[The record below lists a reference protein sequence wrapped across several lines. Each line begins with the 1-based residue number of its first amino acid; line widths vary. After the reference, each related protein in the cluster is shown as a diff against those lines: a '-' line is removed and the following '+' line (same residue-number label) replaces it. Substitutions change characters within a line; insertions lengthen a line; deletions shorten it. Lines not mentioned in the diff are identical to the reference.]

1 MNSSSFDQ
9 ILRRVFLVPLLVI
22 LFGAGVLAFQLR
34 QAYHTVAELQE
45 TDQSVAEI
53 LLIERLIVD
62 QETGL
67 RGFQTT
73 GDSLFL
79 QPYLAADQ
87 QLPAEFDRARAAAH
101 NSVRESA
108 ITDIQNLHDTW
119 EQGFVQPLI
128 VSVRAGATTSDV
140 DLNLIGK
147 REVDDMRQRLQAL
160 IASRERQRN
169 DYLHR
174 WSSQAHFMSLA
185 LLLSAGIIGLTIGLY
200 SRRQLQD
207 VSAAFRQSSNVLRLR
222 AEQAFRSEQKLRTTL
237 QSIADGVITCDAEG
251 RVDTMNDVAQQL
263 TGWTAEEAHN
273 QPIDAVFRILD
284 ATTREPVE
292 NPVAKVQR
300 LDQAIQL
307 AKHSILL
314 RKDLQEILVD
324 ESGAPIRDKVGK
336 IVGIAL
342 VFRDV
347 TMAIKSQEAL
357 LANEK
362 LAVAGRLAATIA
374 HEIHNP
380 LDSVSNL
387 LFLMDG
393 ESTPEETAQFLQLA
407 KQEIARVTQISR
419 AMLSLYREAKAPIAI
434 DLKDMLES
442 ILLLMDR
449 RFLSLGVTVEPN
461 LAPNLVIHGFPAEL
475 RQVFTNLLTNAAE
488 ASGPRTV
495 IELRGIPCPAGLDV
509 HGLRRDAGALVT
521 IADHGPGIAEEI
533 KATLFQP
540 FHTTKGE
547 RGTGLGL
554 WVSRGIINKHGG
566 TIDIESNYDPEHHG
580 TTVRVFLATNPVINA
595 GGD

>member
-1 MNSSSFDQ
+1 MNSSSFDR
-9 ILRRVFLVPLLVI
+9 ILRQVFLVPLLVI
-22 LFGAGVLAFQLR
+22 LLGAGALARQLH
-34 QAYHTVAELQE
+34 QAYRTAALLQE
-45 TDQSVAEI
+45 TDQSVAEA
-53 LLIERLIVD
+53 LLLERLIVD

-73 GDSLFL
+73 GDPLFL
-79 QPYLAADQ
+79 QPYLVADQ
-87 QLPAEFDRARAAAH
+87 QLPAEFDHARNTAH
-101 NSVRESA
+101 DPA
-108 ITDIQNLHDTW
+108 ITEIQNIHDTW
-119 EQGFVQPLI
+119 EQAFAQPLI
-128 VSVRAGATTSDV
+128 VSIRAGATTSDI

-147 REVDDMRQRLQAL
+147 RQIDDMRQRLQAL
-160 IASRERQRN
+160 IASREQLRN
-169 DYLHR
+169 SYLER
-174 WSSQAHFMSLA
+174 WRREVHVMSLA
-185 LLLSAGIIGLTIGLY
+185 LLLSALAIGLTIGFY

-207 VSAAFRQSSNVLRLR
+207 VSNAFRQSHNVLRLR
-222 AEQAFRSEQKLRTTL
+222 AEEIFRSEQKLRTTL

-263 TGWTAEEAHN
+263 TGWSADEAHN
-273 QPIDAVFRILD
+273 QTIDSVFRILD
-284 ATTREPVE
+284 STSREPVE

-300 LDQAIQL
+300 LDQVTQL
-307 AKHSILL
+307 VKHSILI
-314 RKDLQEILVD
+314 RRDLQEILVD
-324 ESGAPIRDKVGK
+324 ESAAPIRDKAGK

-347 TMAIKSQEAL
+347 TVAIKSQAAL

-393 ESTPEETAQFLQLA
+393 ESTQEESKQFLQLA
-407 KQEIARVTQISR
+407 KQEITRVTQISR

-434 DLKDMLES
+434 DLKEMLES

-449 RFLSLGVTVEPN
+449 RFATLNVAVQPDLS
-461 LAPNLVIHGFPAEL
+461 ADLVVHGFPAEL

-488 ASGPRTV
+488 ASDPQTV
-495 IELRGIPCPAGLDV
+495 IHVRAIPCPAGVNDG
-509 HGLRRDAGALVT
+509 GLRREAGALVT

-554 WVSRGIINKHGG
+554 WVCRGIVNKHGG
-566 TIDIESNYDPEHHG
+566 TIHLESDYDPVHHG

>member
-9 ILRRVFLVPLLVI
+9 ILRQVFLVPLLVI
-22 LFGAGVLAFQLR
+22 VFGAGALTWELR
-34 QAYHTVAELQE
+34 QAYRTVAELQE
-45 TDQSVAEI
+45 TDQSVAET
-53 LLIERLIVD
+53 LLLERLIVD

-73 GDSLFL
+73 GDPLFL
-79 QPYLAADQ
+79 QPYLTADQ
-87 QLPAEFDRARAAAH
+87 QLPAEFDRARVSSH
-101 NSVRESA
+101 DSA
-108 ITDIQNLHDTW
+108 RASAVTEVENIHDTW
-119 EQGFVQPLI
+119 EQAFAQPLI
-128 VSVRAGATTSDV
+128 VSIRAGATTSDV

-147 REVDDMRQRLQAL
+147 RQIDEMRQHLQAL

-169 DYLHR
+169 EYLER
-174 WSSQAHFMSLA
+174 WRNQAHFMTLA
-185 LLLSAGIIGLTIGLY
+185 LLLSAVIIGLTIGLY
-200 SRRQLQD
+200 SRRQLQE
-207 VSAAFRQSSNVLRLR
+207 VSKAFRQSTNVLRLR
-222 AEQAFRSEQKLRTTL
+222 AEQTFRSEQKLRTTL
-237 QSIADGVITCDAEG
+237 QSIADGVITCDDQG

-263 TGWTAEEAHN
+263 TGWSAAEAHN
-273 QPIDAVFRILD
+273 QPIDTVFRILD
-284 ATTREPVE
+284 STTREPVE

-300 LDQAIQL
+300 LDQVVQL
-307 AKHSILL
+307 VRHSVLI

-324 ESGAPIRDKVGK
+324 ESAAPIRDKLGK
-336 IVGIAL
+336 IIGIAL

-393 ESTPEETAQFLQLA
+393 ESTPEESAQFLQLA

-419 AMLSLYREAKAPIAI
+419 AMLSLYREAKAPIAL
-434 DLKDMLES
+434 DLTEMLES

-449 RFLSLGVTVEPN
+449 RFVSLGVTVEAD
-461 LAPNLVIHGFPAEL
+461 LAPDLMIHGFPAEL

-488 ASGPRTV
+488 ASGAQTV
-495 IELRGIPCPAGLDV
+495 IRLCAVLCPAGLAAD
-509 HGLRRDAGALVT
+509 GLRHEAGALVT
-521 IADHGPGIAEEI
+521 ITDQGPGLAEEI
-533 KATLFQP
+533 KSTLFQP

-566 TIDIESNYDPEHHG
+566 TIELESNYDPMYHG
-580 TTVRVFLATNPVINA
+580 TVARVFLAANPMIHA

>member
-1 MNSSSFDQ
+1 MNSSSFDR
-9 ILRRVFLVPLLVI
+9 ILRQVFIVPLLVI
-22 LFGAGVLAFQLR
+22 LLGAGALAFQLR
-34 QAYHTVAELQE
+34 QAYRTVGELQE
-45 TDQSVAEI
+45 TDQSVAET

-62 QETGL
+62 EETGL

-73 GDSLFL
+73 NDPLFL
-79 QPYLAADQ
+79 QSYLAADQ
-87 QLPAEFDRARAAAH
+87 QLPAEFDRARASAH
-101 NSVRESA
+101 NSAREAA
-108 ITDIQNLHDTW
+108 ITDIQNIHDTW
-119 EQGFVQPLI
+119 EQGFAQPLI
-128 VSVRAGATTSDV
+128 ISIRAGATTSDV
-140 DLNLIGK
+140 DLNLVGK
-147 REVDDMRQRLQAL
+147 RQVDDMRQRLQAL

-169 DYLHR
+169 NYLNR
-174 WSSQAHFMSLA
+174 WRSQAHFMTLA
-185 LLLSAGIIGLTIGLY
+185 LLLSAVVIGLTIGLY

-207 VSAAFRQSSNVLRLR
+207 VSAAFRQSTNVLRLR

-263 TGWTAEEAHN
+263 TGWTADEAHN
-273 QPIDAVFRILD
+273 EPITDVFRILD
-284 ATTREPVE
+284 STTREPVE
-292 NPVAKVQR
+292 NPVTKVQR
-300 LDQAIQL
+300 LDQVAQL
-307 AKHSILL
+307 IKHSILV
-314 RKDLQEILVD
+314 RKNLQEILVD
-324 ESGAPIRDKVGK
+324 ESAAPIRDKLGK

-393 ESTPEETAQFLQLA
+393 ESTPEESQQFLQLA

-434 DLKDMLES
+434 DLKEMLES

-449 RFLSLGVTVEPN
+449 RFVSLGVTIEPDI
-461 LAPNLVIHGFPAEL
+461 APNLIIHGFPAEL

-488 ASGPRTV
+488 ASGPETV
-495 IELRGIPCPAGLDV
+495 IQLRVISCPAGLDL

-521 IADHGPGIAEEI
+521 IADQGPGIAQEI
-533 KATLFQP
+533 KATLFQA

-566 TIDIESNYDPEHHG
+566 TIDLESNYDPENHG

-595 GGD
+595 GVD